1 MDKPTSDDYITHM
14 PKHPGCKA
22 CMNCKVQR
30 KHCRDQT
37 KARKRKGTE
46 TLKIDNPYAGVEIEN
61 QQFHGITKSVYFR
74 DPDGT
79 LIEFYTEQ
87 MSPEDG
93 LKYMRDQTGLGVSE
107 PLEI

>member
-1 MDKPTSDDYITHM
+1 
-14 PKHPGCKA
+14 
-22 CMNCKVQR
+22 
-30 KHCRDQT
+30 
-37 KARKRKGTE
+37 
-46 TLKIDNPYAGVEIEN
+46 
-61 QQFHGITKSVYFR
+61 VYFR